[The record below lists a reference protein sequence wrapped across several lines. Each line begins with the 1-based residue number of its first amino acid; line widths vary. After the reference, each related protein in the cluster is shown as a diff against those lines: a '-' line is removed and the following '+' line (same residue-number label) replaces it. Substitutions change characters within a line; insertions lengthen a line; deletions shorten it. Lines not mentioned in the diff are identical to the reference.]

1 MFKHIAIPTDGS
13 RPCDRGVKAGVKLA
27 RSLGA
32 KVTGVF
38 VIPPYRRPIDGEAAL
53 YYMPGMSAEEYKKQC
68 LKAAKRALAAVQ
80 IEAQSAGV
88 ACDTRIVTAPR
99 THAGILRAVQATKC
113 DAIVMASN
121 GRGAASGLLLGSETT
136 RVLAHATLPVLVTR

>member
-13 RPCDRGVKAGVKLA
+13 RLCDRGVKAGVTLA

-53 YYMPGMSAEEYKKQC
+53 YYMPGMSAEQYKKQC
-68 LKAAKRALAAVQ
+68 LKAAKKALAAVQ
-80 IEAQSAGV
+80 IEAQRAGV

-99 THAGILRAVQATKC
+99 THVGILRAARATKC
-113 DAIVMASN
+113 DAIAMASN
-121 GRGAASGLLLGSETT
+121 GRGAASGLLLGGETT

>member
-13 RPCDRGVKAGVKLA
+13 RLCDRGVKAGVKLA

-53 YYMPGMSAEEYKKQC
+53 YYMPGMSAEQYKKQC
-68 LKAAKRALAAVQ
+68 LKAAKKALAAVQ
-80 IEAQSAGV
+80 IEAQRAGV

-99 THAGILRAVQATKC
+99 THVGILRAARATKC
-113 DAIVMASN
+113 DAIAMASN
-121 GRGAASGLLLGSETT
+121 GRGAASGLLLGGETT